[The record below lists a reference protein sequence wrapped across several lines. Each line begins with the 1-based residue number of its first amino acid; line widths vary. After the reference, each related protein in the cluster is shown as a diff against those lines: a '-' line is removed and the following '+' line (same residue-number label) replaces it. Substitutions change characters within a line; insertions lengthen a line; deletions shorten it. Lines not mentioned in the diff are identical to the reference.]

1 MWLDFQLHLG
11 PRRRYRDNQLG
22 TVPQF
27 PGIYSNEALGRY
39 R

>member
-11 PRRRYRDNQLG
+11 PRRRYRDNQLE
-22 TVPQF
+22 TVLPC
-27 PGIYSNEALGRY
+27 PAIYSNGRLGRY